1 MKVPVSYEHVNV
13 SSSYCNA
20 FHPDSQADGLKK
32 GEIVEA
38 KNIKNVI
45 ASSLALKN
53 ATTKAISEGY
63 FPIVL
68 GGDHS

>member
-13 SSSYCNA
+13 SSGFSNK
-20 FHPDSQADGLKK
+20 FHADPQADGIKK

-53 ATTKAISEGY
+53 QT
-63 FPIVL
+63 
-68 GGDHS
+68 